1 MITTREYLNGMNT
14 DQLLALKSAIED
26 MIEENYNLKE
36 NFYLHDRTDDYIYIC
51 VYEDGSIHYDYLGS
65 RAYKRYLDDDRI
77 VAIKRKTKDLFPA
90 YEDLLEKE
98 TYKA

>member
-14 DQLLALKSAIED
+14 DQLLSLKSAIEEK
-26 MIEENYNLKE
+26 IEENYNLKE
-36 NFYLHDRTDDYIYIC
+36 NFYLHDKTDDYIYIC
-51 VYEDGSIHYDYLGS
+51 VYEDGEIHRDYLGS
-65 RAYKRYLDDDRI
+65 RAYKRYLEDDRI
-77 VAIKRKTKDLFPA
+77 VAIKRKTKDLFPT

>member
-14 DQLLALKSAIED
+14 DQLLALKSAIEEK
-26 MIEENYNLKE
+26 IEENYNLKE

-51 VYEDGSIHYDYLGS
+51 VYDDGSIHYDYLGS

-77 VAIKRKTKDLFPA
+77 VALKRKTKDLFPA